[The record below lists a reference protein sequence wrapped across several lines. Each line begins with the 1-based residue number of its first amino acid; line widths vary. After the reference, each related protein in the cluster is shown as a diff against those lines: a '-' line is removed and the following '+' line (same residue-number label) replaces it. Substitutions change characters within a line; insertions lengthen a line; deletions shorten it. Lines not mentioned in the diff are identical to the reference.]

1 MSSKL
6 LAGRAPLVSVL
17 ALAVLTACGGGGGDS
32 TPEPTPTPP
41 VPEKALALTASNYQ
55 AAAEQALRA
64 GSYLMES
71 SDLLSGAQAGPQPSA
86 IKTAVKQL
94 PMLLSQFKR
103 PATVA
108 AAVINDAIVCS
119 GGGKVDI
126 SFNDANNN
134 NAPDEGESILMVASA
149 CKEDGVVTSGRIEVS
164 LTKLTGVFDSSN
176 YSAAIAM
183 KLANFSV
190 TSPAGSA
197 TGQGELKVSMAATSA
212 TQSSLQIEA
221 SNFSSS
227 GRLGALEY
235 QQSITNFVI
244 SSSSS
249 SSPASGEI
257 IDTATVRGTLA
268 SSALDGKTI
277 GIETPIA
284 LTFSSAK
291 DYPTAGKM
299 VIKGAANSLVQMT
312 VQANGRVLIE
322 LDADGNGSIDSNVT
336 KAWSELY

>member
-1 MSSKL
+1 MSSKF

-17 ALAVLTACGGGGGDS
+17 ALAVLTACGGGGDS

-71 SDLLSGAQAGPQPSA
+71 GDLLSGAQAGAQPSA
-86 IKTAVKQL
+86 IKAAVKQL

-103 PATVA
+103 PALLA
-108 AAVINDAIVCS
+108 GAVINDSEPCS
-119 GGGKVDI
+119 GGGRVDT

-134 NAPDEGESILMVASA
+134 SQPDEGESVVMVANA
-149 CKEDGVVTSGRIEVS
+149 CKEDGVVTSGRIEVN
-164 LTKLTGVFDSSN
+164 LTKLSGVFDSNN
-176 YSAAIAM
+176 YSAAITM
-183 KLANFSV
+183 KLDNFSV

-221 SNFSSS
+221 ASFSSS

-235 QQSITNFVI
+235 QQTMSNFFISI
-244 SSSSS
+244 SSSLQ
-249 SSPASGEI
+249 ANGES
-257 IDTATVRGTLA
+257 IDTATLRGTLS

-277 GIETPIA
+277 SIETPIA
-284 LTFSSAK
+284 LTISSALG
-291 DYPTAGKM
+291 YPTAGKL
-299 VIKGAANSLVQMT
+299 VIKGAANSVAQMT
-312 VQANGRVLIE
+312 VQPNGRVLIE
-322 LDADGNGSIDSNVT
+322 LDADGNGSFENSVT
-336 KAWSELY
+336 KAWSELN